1 MDEDD
6 LFGEPPDI
14 LCDTDSFDPDWE
26 ARQVL
31 NSQRVRFPGGG
42 EFDDYDDDDEDDED
56 DEDW

>member
-42 EFDDYDDDDEDDED
+42 EFDDYDDDED